1 MSLQSRASLGFG
13 FGAESVA
20 MLGYGEDVTVG
31 GQGVPGGGGFISW
44 DGKTYPSPEMA
55 PPKPHKRIYFD
66 ASQARA
72 IVQAETLIE
81 SIQAG
86 REDKEAL
93 FTQAATAINEI
104 RAEVVK
110 IEAATMELQREE
122 KIQAMHEMIEEID
135 AAFMLFVIVTL
146 H

>member
-1 MSLQSRASLGFG
+1 MWSSDSFSTES
-13 FGAESVA
+13 FSAESWDF
-20 MLGYGEDVTVG
+20 GIEDQG
-31 GQGVPGGGGFISW
+31 GQSFTGGGRPFTGW
-44 DGKTYPSPEMA
+44 DGKTYTSPEMA

-72 IVQAETLIE
+72 IVQAETVIE
-81 SIQAG
+81 SMQAG
-86 REDKEAL
+86 EEAKEAL
-93 FTQAATAINEI
+93 FTQAEAAINEI

-110 IEAATMELQREE
+110 IEAASMELQREE
-122 KIQAMHEMIEEID
+122 KIKAMQAMIEEID